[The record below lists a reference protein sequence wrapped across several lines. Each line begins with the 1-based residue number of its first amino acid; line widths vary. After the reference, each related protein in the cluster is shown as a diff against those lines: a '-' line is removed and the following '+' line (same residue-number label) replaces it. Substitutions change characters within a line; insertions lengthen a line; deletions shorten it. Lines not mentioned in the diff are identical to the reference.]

1 MRHSKA
7 QIVATIGPTSEEE
20 SVLRKMFLEQVD
32 VVRLNFSWGDIKTRA
47 EQIKRFRHLEKE
59 LGKKI
64 PIIVDLPGPRL
75 QDDGGHQYNKDAS
88 SAITARD
95 EELIKFAIDQGV
107 DYISVSFVSSS
118 DDIEKCRTIV
128 EKFSGNQKIIAKIE
142 RAAALQNL

>member
-107 DYISVSFVSSS
+107 DYISV
-118 DDIEKCRTIV
+118 
-128 EKFSGNQKIIAKIE
+128 
-142 RAAALQNL
+142 